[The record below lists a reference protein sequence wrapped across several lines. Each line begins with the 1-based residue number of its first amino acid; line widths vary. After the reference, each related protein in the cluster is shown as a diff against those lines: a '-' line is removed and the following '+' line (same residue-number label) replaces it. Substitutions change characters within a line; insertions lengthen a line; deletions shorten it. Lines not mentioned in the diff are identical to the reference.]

1 MLAECGPSLCV
12 FNEGNGDC
20 HGGMCIPNVL
30 EKGGYACKG
39 PFERS
44 FLLGHRSKLDYRTSL
59 MSRRSPACPCNSAQF
74 QDLAKNG
81 ECCRL
86 VQ

>member
-30 EKGGYACKG
+30 EKGGVCMQR
-39 PFERS
+39 P
-44 FLLGHRSKLDYRTSL
+44 
-59 MSRRSPACPCNSAQF
+59 
-74 QDLAKNG
+74 
-81 ECCRL
+81 
-86 VQ
+86 V